1 MGDILTLIEQAQKQ
15 FDEEEARK
23 AAIKISDGS
32 FGLDDFL
39 DQLQQV
45 RKLGPMKNLLGMIPG
60 MARIVKNLSSSTR
73 GKSIVLRPLFVR

>member
-1 MGDILTLIEQAQKQ
+1 ML
-15 FDEEEARK
+15 FRSEARK

-45 RKLGPMKNLLGMIPG
+45 RKLGPMKNLLGMIP
-60 MARIVKNLSSSTR
+60 AERSVNYI
-73 GKSIVLRPLFVR
+73 SIVILNDTKSP